1 MLASTAS
8 TAPTRAALDG
18 PVLAACSSREGSFIS
33 RRKPCPPSTS
43 RWKKAATRLTGIRN
57 TAATS
62 TIVLRLAL
70 SSRNDPSRR
79 SLNIIGCSGRGPVR
93 AEPALGSGG
102 YGDPTPH
109 PGPPGPGHGPPG
121 PAGGGMGAPGPH
133 AGAGGPAPGGPHAGA
148 GDSGPVPPGGSQGG
162 GVLVTG
168 FLSS

>member
-62 TIVLRLAL
+62 TIVFRLAL

-109 PGPPGPGHGPPG
+109 PGP
-121 PAGGGMGAPGPH
+121 AGGGNGAPGPH
-133 AGAGGPAPGGPHAGA
+133 AGAGGPAPGGP
-148 GDSGPVPPGGSQGG
+148 DPGGPAPGG
-162 GVLVTG
+162 PD
-168 FLSS
+168 